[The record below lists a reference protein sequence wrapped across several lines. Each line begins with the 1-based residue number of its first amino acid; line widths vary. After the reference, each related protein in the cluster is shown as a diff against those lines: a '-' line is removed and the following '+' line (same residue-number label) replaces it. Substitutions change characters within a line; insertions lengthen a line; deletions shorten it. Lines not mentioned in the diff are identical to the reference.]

1 VALDGLEGTLRMPHG
16 CFEQTSSSHYPNVLI
31 YESLKRS
38 GRLTPEIEQRARGFI
53 STGYQRLLTFE
64 VPGGGFEWFGRAPA
78 NQVLTAY
85 GLLELS
91 DMSRLFPVDPQVI
104 SRTQRFLESRQQPDG
119 SWRPDAQS
127 LSDGLWRSEY
137 AGRVTVTAYVAWAL
151 AESGVRGN
159 ALNRALDYLSR
170 NLDQTDDAYTDALA
184 TAAFARAGHGS
195 AAMAA
200 RRLAARAAR
209 EETRVRFSPAAAT
222 AYYGR
227 GAAGA
232 VETTALAAQA
242 LLAASTEQAL
252 QAGALQFLMF
262 SRSGG
267 GAWPSTQAT
276 ILALRA
282 LLQGTEPDRDA
293 TVRVKVNGADAGT
306 FTLKTTSTEATV
318 IELGVK
324 AKRGQNLVELESDRP
339 AGYQLLSSYV
349 LPWRQ
354 RGDEASEPLSLDLA
368 YGRTSVRVGD
378 VVPVT
383 VKLTYRRPDA
393 SGMVMVQLGLPA
405 GLAPIFEDLEALRI
419 AGRVA
424 RYEPDART
432 LSLYLDRLTAGAPVE
447 LSLRLKA
454 KGRVRT
460 SGVESRAYLYYAPE
474 VFAASPPVAV
484 AVN

>member
-1 VALDGLEGTLRMPHG
+1 M
-16 CFEQTSSSHYPNVLI
+16 
-31 YESLKRS
+31 
-38 GRLTPEIEQRARGFI
+38 
-53 STGYQRLLTFE
+53 
-64 VPGGGFEWFGRAPA
+64 
-78 NQVLTAY
+78 
-85 GLLELS
+85 
-91 DMSRLFPVDPQVI
+91 DPQVL

-119 SWRPDAQS
+119 SWAPDARS
-127 LSDGLWRSEY
+127 ISDGLWRSEY
-137 AGRVTVTAYVAWAL
+137 AGRVTVTAYIAWAL
-151 AESGVRGN
+151 AESGVRGGSLGR
-159 ALNRALDYLSR
+159 ALNFLAK

-184 TAAFARAGHGS
+184 TAAFARVGNSS

-209 EETRVRFSPAAAT
+209 EETRVRFSPAVAT

-227 GAAGA
+227 GAAGS

-242 LLAASTEQAL
+242 LLAASAEPDL
-252 QAGALQFLMF
+252 QSGALQFLMF

-282 LLQGTEPDRDA
+282 LLQGTEPERDA

-306 FTLKTTSTEATV
+306 FTVKAASTEATV
-318 IELGVK
+318 IELSVK
-324 AKRGQNLVELESDRP
+324 AKRGQNVVELQSDQQT
-339 AGYQLLSSYV
+339 GYQLLSSYV

-354 RGDEASEPLSLDLA
+354 RGDDAREPLSLDVS

-383 VKLTYRRPDA
+383 LKLTYRRPDA
-393 SGMVMVQLGLPA
+393 SGMAMVQLGLPA
-405 GLAPIFEDLEALRI
+405 GLTPILDDLEALRA

-432 LSLYLDRLTAGAPVE
+432 VSLYLDRLTQGVPLE

-474 VFAASPPVAV
+474 VSAAAPPIAM